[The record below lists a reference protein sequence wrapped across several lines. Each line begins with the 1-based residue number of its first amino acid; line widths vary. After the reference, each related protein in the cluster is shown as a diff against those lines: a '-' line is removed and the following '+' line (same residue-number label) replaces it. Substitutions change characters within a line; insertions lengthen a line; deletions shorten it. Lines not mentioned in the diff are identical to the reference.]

1 MQPPWHRHH
10 QTLCRVAVLQSI
22 VPQSSGYFLL
32 LTQIQRA
39 VGHLRLEQTED
50 VGIVNRGEPFDSLRL
65 EDRSALGFLNL
76 MFVAIAVFCKSE
88 LWILTRRG
96 LNIYNAMAT
105 KKRLCLENT
114 SHRLAHTSESARE
127 KLDLHRFLLKETRVV
142 GHHAETLSLR
152 CLNIHGA
159 AYSCIHYLSLRFFE
173 GLPQQF
179 LSIPN
184 TCLDIGF
191 QKHLAN
197 AASCIGK
204 GLFATSHFTWV
215 ETVDMIS
222 ESKGCEEVQ
231 NPGKI

>member
-22 VPQSSGYFLL
+22 VPQSSGHFLL

-39 VGHLRLEQTED
+39 IGHLRLEQTED
-50 VGIVNRGEPFDSLRL
+50 VGIVNRGEPFDSWGLRTSL
-65 EDRSALGFLNL
+65 LLGGLYL

-96 LNIYNAMAT
+96 FSIYNAMAT

-114 SHRLAHTSESARE
+114 SHRLAHTSESALE

-159 AYSCIHYLSLRFFE
+159 AYSCIHYLSLRVCLNNFF
-173 GLPQQF
+173 PYQ
-179 LSIPN
+179 N
-184 TCLDIGF
+184 TCLHIGF